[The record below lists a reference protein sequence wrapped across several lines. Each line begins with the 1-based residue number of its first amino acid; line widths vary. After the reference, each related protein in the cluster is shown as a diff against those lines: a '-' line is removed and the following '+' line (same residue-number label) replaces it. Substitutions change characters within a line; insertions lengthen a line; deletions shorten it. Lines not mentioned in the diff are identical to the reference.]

1 MPQMARSILV
11 AVLPAIVILLAI
23 QGLHILAKQDA
34 ANAERAR
41 YEDVAD
47 RATEVLVD
55 RTSLIF
61 GNLRNVATV
70 VHHANK
76 SGVSSTRACHDFI
89 NDTDMFSEFPSL
101 RAIAVMEDIAKAD
114 LPSRAAAYDNDAGRA
129 ALGYGP
135 LKVVMGSDGPR
146 HGLITMLS
154 PLTPQTQSEIGV
166 DIFSRP
172 RHETFTSAID
182 EGRYKVTEPFDF
194 VIELP
199 GAALFFPFKI
209 RGSDNASN
217 AVGETPVIFITAYPE
232 MLLTGERPE
241 PVFLIPK
248 PYQAKKVISAVSQA
262 IFFATTDAIEV

>member
-1 MPQMARSILV
+1 
-11 AVLPAIVILLAI
+11 
-23 QGLHILAKQDA
+23 
-34 ANAERAR
+34 
-41 YEDVAD
+41 
-47 RATEVLVD
+47 
-55 RTSLIF
+55 
-61 GNLRNVATV
+61 
-70 VHHANK
+70 
-76 SGVSSTRACHDFI
+76 
-89 NDTDMFSEFPSL
+89 
-101 RAIAVMEDIAKAD
+101 
-114 LPSRAAAYDNDAGRA
+114 
-129 ALGYGP
+129 
-135 LKVVMGSDGPR
+135 
-146 HGLITMLS
+146 MLS

-172 RHETFTSAID
+172 RHETFTSAIA

-262 IFFATTDAIEV
+262 MFFATTDAIEV